1 MSLKSEQSQSISI
14 SDALRGMVR
23 RKLLI
28 LMMLTLGAL
37 AGLAIM
43 TIVKPSFQSEAQV
56 IVENLATPYD
66 RANAQQDSQQD
77 LVTDR
82 MVFSQVS
89 VLKSQDLSARV
100 VDALKLSEKKEFNPL
115 LNGSST
121 LSNIAIALGFSDD
134 PQKMTPQQLAINRMG
149 AKLIV
154 YPIPE
159 SNVIGIKY
167 QSTNGQTAADVA
179 NAIAE
184 SYVISTRETAA
195 GSTNRA
201 REWLSQQIT
210 ELRGKVSQSEAEV
223 EKYRSE
229 AGLLKGQTVT
239 LGAQQIS
246 ELNSQIT
253 LAEAASSE
261 ATARANEIK
270 SMLASKGSV
279 DASSEVLS
287 SAVVQNLR
295 EQQVTTSRKL
305 SELSATY
312 LPNHPKMIAV
322 RQELQGINAQVRQE
336 ALKVVDSLSGQAKVA
351 AARAES
357 LRNSLEKMKGRESD
371 ANQSD
376 VKLKELERDA
386 LANRTLLETMLS
398 RYADASARQDLSLQP
413 GFARVIQKASVQASP
428 SFPKFGPIMLLCSL
442 AGLFLGLGLA
452 FLFEVMSSSQ
462 SVHYAKQPSRAHPAR
477 AMLDAEFD
485 IPEMPVN
492 IPVAKS
498 APTPTSQPIMAS
510 PFDAPIF
517 VESVAAQKNII
528 PVIAMPTATS
538 LAAALSMVE
547 STYGNQPS
555 GLVEAANQIA
565 AICLELREKKGIKT
579 FSFTSIGSRGNDS
592 CLAAIATARAIAAV
606 KLKVVVLD
614 VTAGSTFDSL
624 FGLPIG
630 PGLSDLV
637 VGEADFTKVICRD
650 PHSSTHVI
658 RYGLKSLEHSQLAI
672 LEKMSSIIGALAS
685 IYDLILVHSGE
696 ASPTTP
702 ALLKDCKTAILLA
715 PAIRQ
720 KDVAAAARVL
730 ETKGIHSSI
739 YVRLD
744 AAIDNSA
751 RQAAYA

>member
-14 SDALRGMVR
+14 SDALRGVVR
-23 RKLLI
+23 HKLLI
-28 LMMLTLGAL
+28 ATLFILGAL

-43 TIVKPSFQSEAQV
+43 ALVKPSFQSEAQV

-66 RANAQQDSQQD
+66 RANAQQDSQRD

-82 MVFSQVS
+82 MVLSQVS

-100 VDALKLSEKKEFNPL
+100 ADALKLSEKKEFNPL
-115 LNGSST
+115 LEGTST
-121 LSNIAIALGFSDD
+121 LSSIVIALGFADD

-184 SYVISTRETAA
+184 SYVISTRETTA

-210 ELRGKVSQSEAEV
+210 DLRGKVSQSEAEV

-261 ATARANEIK
+261 ATARASEIK
-270 SMLASKGSV
+270 SMLANKGSV
-279 DASSEVLS
+279 DASSDVLS

-312 LPNHPKMIAV
+312 LPSHPKMIAV
-322 RQELQGINAQVRQE
+322 RQELQGINAQIRQE

-357 LRNSLEKMKGRESD
+357 LRKSLEKMKGRESD

-413 GFARVIQKASVQASP
+413 GFARVIQTASVQATA

-452 FLFEVMSSSQ
+452 FLFEVMSSSPSSQ
-462 SVHYAKQPSRAHPAR
+462 YAKQPNRAHPAR
-477 AMLDAEFD
+477 AVLEADVS
-485 IPEMPVN
+485 IPQMPMITPAVR
-492 IPVAKS
+492 S
-498 APTPTSQPIMAS
+498 QPTPAAQSTMPS
-510 PFDAPIF
+510 PFDAPY
-517 VESVAAQKNII
+517 VAEPVPIEKNLI
-528 PVIAMPTATS
+528 PMIAMPISTS
-538 LAAALSMVE
+538 LAAALSLAE
-547 STYGNQPS
+547 STYGGQPS
-555 GLVEAANQIA
+555 VLNEAANQIA
-565 AICLELREKKGIKT
+565 ASCLELREKKGIKT

-592 CLAAIATARAIAAV
+592 SLAAIATARAIAAV

-637 VGEADFTKVICRD
+637 LGEADFTKVICRD

-658 RYGLKSLEHSQLAI
+658 RYGLKSSEQSQLAI

-685 IYDLILVHSGE
+685 IYDIILVHSGE

-715 PAIRQ
+715 PAVRQ

-730 ETKGIHSSI
+730 ETKGIHSSL

-744 AAIDNSA
+744 PAIDNSG
-751 RQAAYA
+751 RHAAFA